1 MCVCVQRI
9 NYTFIYTGLPDQEDM
24 LIDALGLGTAPP
36 APTIPTTTEPPVT
49 TTELPFTE
57 FEDPIGTLVPH
68 IVQRQ
73 ASLNRCPGGTGQ
85 TGLICTDAPYNTGEL
100 SITFIII

>member
-24 LIDALGLGTAPP
+24 LIDALGLGNRGKGP
-36 APTIPTTTEPPVT
+36 IITTTEPP
-49 TTELPFTE
+49 TTEPTT
-57 FEDPIGTLVPH
+57 ISTLKPH
-68 IVQRQ
+68 LVQRQ
-73 ASLNRCPGGTGQ
+73 ATLNCCPGGTGQ
-85 TGLICTDAPYNTGEL
+85 IGLICTDAPYNTGEL

>member
-1 MCVCVQRI
+1 M
-9 NYTFIYTGLPDQEDM
+9 PDQEDM
-24 LIDALGLGTAPP
+24 LIDALGLGNKGTAGRP

-49 TTELPFTE
+49 TTESPITE
-57 FEDPIGTLVPH
+57 FEAPTLIPH
-68 IVQRQ
+68 LVQRQ
-73 ASLNRCPGGTGQ
+73 ATLNRCPGGTGQ